1 MKVAACYERSELFM
15 KVTTLLEAELMPS
28 QKPNR
33 SDRQEIYNSC
43 YIHNDIALDEV
54 RPVIP
59 SKPCFVHIAQNL
71 AI

>member
-15 KVTTLLEAELMPS
+15 KVTTLLEVELTPS

-33 SDRQEIYNSC
+33 SDRQEIYNSG

-54 RPVIP
+54 WPVIP